1 MTPLAAFAIEQIW
14 RTGRLVKVAEKGST
28 LGLLIEATALRIIA
42 AVTSP
47 TGCPCCR
54 CSIPIRCT
62 TDLQSVTVAVGHSD
76 VEEFRVIVRVYCA
89 RCAPDPDTLDA
100 MAACE
105 YGAVIM
111 RFRVRIP
118 ASKAWKPVRRPV
130 TAAA

>member
-14 RTGRLVKVAEKGST
+14 HTGRPVKVAEKGST
-28 LGLLIEATALRIIA
+28 LGLLIEATARRITA
-42 AVTSP
+42 AVTLP
-47 TGCPCCR
+47 AGCPCCR
-54 CSIPIRCT
+54 CSLPIRRT
-62 TDLQSVTVAVGHSD
+62 ADLQSVTVAVAHSD
-76 VEEFRVIVRVYCA
+76 VEEFRVVVRVYCA
-89 RCAPDPDTLDA
+89 RCAPVPDTL
-100 MAACE
+100 AATCE